1 MSEKIKQL
9 SEKEKVRKKISV
21 WLGSSNHIAVIH
33 TIKELVGN
41 SVDEVNKG
49 NGSKIKITLHNK
61 KTIEIEDDCK
71 GLPIEGVNE
80 NGTENYKLILATL
93 FAGTKYDN
101 GIDNNN
107 YTVGTNGVFLSVLSY
122 SSELVEYEVARPD
135 GNVYYVK
142 YGKGELLEPL
152 KIVGKSDKTYT
163 KIKYTLD
170 DDVFEENYFTYEE
183 ISQIANEQAALI
195 KGEIEVADVLNE
207 INKKYRY
214 DEGIDQFLKEKVSSM
229 SPVGNMVKFQKDVP
243 YTVTRENS
251 SEVKND
257 DIKIEMSFQYTKEFE
272 SNTQIEFLNG
282 SNLIHH
288 GTIYDGLINGLRLS
302 INKHLKNNGMYNKS
316 EKQISKDDVVIGLNY
331 VVNFKSY
338 FPIFANQTK
347 FASYVT
353 YYKDVMQMA
362 IEEFMEIYSIENKT
376 EMTAI
381 STKVL
386 NEKRA
391 REKAE
396 KTRVDAVK
404 QLSQKISNSI
414 TRPEKFLPC
423 RSKDRNEVELIV
435 IEGDSAMNSV
445 KNSRNSRIQC
455 VIPVKGKSL
464 NVIKSTLNDIL
475 KNKEIR
481 DIFQILECGME
492 YDGKPI
498 KGIKKFNIDDL
509 SVNKII
515 IFSDEDE
522 DGMHVRSLIIAIF
535 KILAP
540 QIIDN
545 GHLYVLESPL
555 YKIEN
560 GKDLHLVYSEKEK
573 NDLLRTLTGKVNV
586 QRFKGLGGL
595 NSSMLSK
602 TAMHPENRRL
612 TQITME
618 DAIKSTK
625 IMEMFMDKAVDD
637 RKAFIQE
644 NGDKYFD
651 FSIYE

>member
-1 MSEKIKQL
+1 MSNGYGNDSIRSL
-9 SEKEKVRKKISV
+9 SEKDKVRLNPANI
-21 WLGSSNHIAVIH
+21 LGADNV
-33 TIKELVGN
+33 
-41 SVDEVNKG
+41 
-49 NGSKIKITLHNK
+49 
-61 KTIEIEDDCK
+61 
-71 GLPIEGVNE
+71 EGC
-80 NGTENYKLILATL
+80 
-93 FAGTKYDN
+93 FHC
-101 GIDNNN
+101 
-107 YTVGTNGVFLSVLSY
+107 F
-122 SSELVEYEVARPD
+122 
-135 GNVYYVK
+135 
-142 YGKGELLEPL
+142 
-152 KIVGKSDKTYT
+152 
-163 KIKYTLD
+163 
-170 DDVFEENYFTYEE
+170 
-183 ISQIANEQAALI
+183 
-195 KGEIEVADVLNE
+195 IEVADNSLDELKAGYGDKIEVKIHKDGYYSVEDFGRGVPMAWNE
-207 INKKYRY
+207 REQRYNYELVYMQLYSGGKYEDKKSRGYTRSKGTYGLGASAAAFSSEEFYVRSYRDGHKYELLMREGDLVEFKEAEY
-214 DEGIDQFLKEKVSSM
+214 DYERTGTYIKWKPSKQVFTETVMPTKWILEYSDEQAIVNSTTFNVDNELDEQKITYSYQNGIKDYIVKLSKEKEFTTPQYLEFKATGRDIDGREEYDSEYEIAFCFNNEEAQIKSYHNSSYLKEGG
-229 SPVGNMVKFQKDVP
+229 SPHDGIRNAFTYCIDKLIKDQG
-243 YTVTRENS
+243 
-251 SEVKND
+251 K
-257 DIKIEMSFQYTKEFE
+257 YTKNEKKLSFE
-272 SNTQIEFLNG
+272 
-282 SNLIHH
+282 
-288 GTIYDGLINGLRLS
+288 D
-302 INKHLKNNGMYNKS
+302 
-316 EKQISKDDVVIGLNY
+316 ISDSLLVITSTY
-331 VVNFKSY
+331 STKTSY
-338 FPIFANQTK
+338 KNQTK
-347 FASYVT
+347 FAIT
-353 YYKDVMQMA
+353 N
-362 IEEFMEIYSIENKT
+362 EFIKNKINEKIRKYLEVYFIENPI
-376 EMTAI
+376 E
-381 STKVL
+381 
-386 NEKRA
+386 
-391 REKAE
+391 AE
-396 KTRVDAVK
+396 KIVTRCLINKRSRERAERTRVDAVK
-404 QLSQKISNSI
+404 QLSKKISNSI

-423 RSKDRNEVELIV
+423 RSKDKNEVELIV

-445 KNSRNSRIQC
+445 KNSRNSKIQC

-492 YDGKPI
+492 YNGKPI

-522 DGMHVRSLIIAIF
+522 DGMHVRSLIIAII

-625 IMEMFMDKAVDD
+625 IMEMFMDKAVED